1 MHVCRALVKFLV
13 HKCMYSGY
21 NVELV
26 SWLGYG
32 WSRCEVCQLGTLT
45 EAVAGW
51 TGFLYACM

>member
-1 MHVCRALVKFLV
+1 
-13 HKCMYSGY
+13 MYSGY